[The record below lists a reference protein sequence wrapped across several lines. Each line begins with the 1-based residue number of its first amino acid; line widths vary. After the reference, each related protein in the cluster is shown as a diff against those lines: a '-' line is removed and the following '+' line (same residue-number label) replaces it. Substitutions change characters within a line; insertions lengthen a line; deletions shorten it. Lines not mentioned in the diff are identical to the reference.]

1 MRASENFNIYIYRKA
16 TVFYTNP
23 RRRTLLKER
32 GDIISIV
39 CITNLRSLISST
51 LS

>member
-1 MRASENFNIYIYRKA
+1 MRASEKFNLYKHRKA
-16 TVFYTNP
+16 TVIYTNP

-39 CITNLRSLISST
+39 CITI
-51 LS
+51 